1 MSALAHRHQRPC
13 AAPADVRH
21 PAAAPGPAPAPAP
34 AASQAEFE
42 FSAADFDHVRTLI
55 HQRAGISLNAGKQ
68 AMVYSRL
75 SRRLRA
81 TGQRSFAGYLHWLQ
95 ANPGPDGPAEWQA
108 FVNCLT
114 TNLTSFFREDH
125 HFQALA
131 HDLRARSAR
140 ALRIWCCAASTGEEP
155 YSIAMTV
162 AETLGAQADVAIV
175 ASDIDTQVLATAQA
189 GVYGADARGLSPGRL
204 RLHFLRGK
212 GPHQG
217 LIRIKPERALGIE
230 FQTFNLVGGDWP
242 ATLGAPFDIIFC
254 RNVMIYFDAA
264 TQRQVLQQLHGML
277 RPDGLLY
284 VGHSE
289 NFTDAPDLLA
299 LRGKTV
305 YQRV

>member
-1 MSALAHRHQRPC
+1 MTALAPQLQR
-13 AAPADVRH
+13 
-21 PAAAPGPAPAPAP
+21 PAAAAADPPNAAHPAHPAT
-34 AASQAEFE
+34 QAEFS
-42 FSAADFDHVRTLI
+42 FSAADFAQVRALI

-81 TGQRSFAGYLHWLQ
+81 TGHRSFGDYLQWLQ
-95 ANPGPDGPAEWQA
+95 ASPGPDGQAEWQA

-125 HFQALA
+125 HFQALVQ
-131 HDLRARSAR
+131 DLRDLRDLNGRNGR

-162 AETLGAQADVAIV
+162 AETLGPQAAVCIV
-175 ASDIDTQVLATAQA
+175 ASDIDTLVLATARA
-189 GVYGADARGLSPGRL
+189 GVYDADARGLSPERL
-204 RLHFLRGK
+204 RQHFLRGK
-212 GPHQG
+212 GAHQG
-217 LIRIKPERALGIE
+217 SIRIKPERAQWLE
-230 FQTFNLVGGDWP
+230 FRPFNLMCRDWP

-254 RNVMIYFDAA
+254 RNVMIYFDTA

-277 RPDGLLY
+277 QPDGFLY

-289 NFTDAPDLLA
+289 NFTESRDLLV
-299 LRGKTV
+299 LRGKTI